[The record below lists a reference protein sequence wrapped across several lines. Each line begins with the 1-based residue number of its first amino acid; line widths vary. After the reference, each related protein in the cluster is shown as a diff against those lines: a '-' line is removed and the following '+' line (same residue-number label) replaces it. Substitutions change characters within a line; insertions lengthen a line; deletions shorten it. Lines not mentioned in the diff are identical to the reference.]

1 MGVTF
6 RAQSSEP
13 QLGELAPA
21 LRPLQEKRVHRPLGH
36 RQHQVLPFTDNTY
49 YNFLLSQMRQSKFL
63 KESVQSHKLLL
74 QHPGAA
80 VLREE

>member
-1 MGVTF
+1 MGVTC
-6 RAQSSEP
+6 RAKSSEP
-13 QLGELAPA
+13 QLGEPP
-21 LRPLQEKRVHRPLGH
+21 RPSQEKRVHQPPGH
-36 RQHQVLPFTDNTY
+36 GQHQVLPFTDSTY
-49 YNFLLSQMRQSKFL
+49 YDFLLSQMRQSKFL